1 MKLSHTVLAWKIV
14 AAACLISTP
23 AWGQYGVTSS
33 GTFGTRTVGGQSS
46 YSNTNTGNAALQ
58 QAGVGSLGG
67 TGTTGGGSTGGI
79 GIAGDAATLGGTER
93 FLRTNRGNAFVG
105 SDSADT
111 RSLVNQSQTN
121 GQTGQGGLGGL
132 GGGQLGG
139 NNQFQQLFSQFGRN
153 GQNFQNFGQ
162 FGSTRAK
169 QIRTPLKVGF
179 TPRVV
184 SSTAFTS
191 KFQTRL
197 GKTPGLQLVGPIRVV
212 MEGETVVLQG
222 KVASEADR
230 QLAED
235 LAGLEPEVMQV
246 RNELVV
252 QPTDQQADPTS
263 PSAVPTTATPATGR

>member
-1 MKLSHTVLAWKIV
+1 MKLSLRLLVLAVV
-14 AAACLISTP
+14 AAAGLLSAP
-23 AWGQYGVTSS
+23 AQAQYGVTSS

-46 YSNTNTGNAALQ
+46 YSNTNTGNASLQ
-58 QAGVGSLGG
+58 QAGIGSLGG
-67 TGTTGGGSTGGI
+67 TGTTGGGSTGGV

-93 FLRTNRGNAFVG
+93 FLRGNRGNAFVG

-132 GGGQLGG
+132 GGGQFGGG
-139 NNQFQQLFSQFGRN
+139 NNQLQQLFSQFGRN

-252 QPTDQQADPTS
+252 QPADPISPSADPTI
-263 PSAVPTTATPATGR
+263 ANPATGR